1 MPLSMTP
8 ELIFYP
14 VAVLVFWT
22 LLVLLHLGLSR
33 LQAARRGEVA
43 VRYFRTCQG
52 DAPERLVVL
61 ERHYRNLLELPLLFY
76 LGGLVV
82 YVTGGVDV
90 WSLGF
95 AWAFVAL
102 RLVHSLVHLGS
113 NRIRLRFRLFLAGF
127 AVLAVFW
134 LGILVRL

>member
-1 MPLSMTP
+1 MPLMMSP

-22 LLVLLHLGLSR
+22 MLVLLHLGLSR
-33 LQAARRGEVA
+33 MQAARRKEVA
-43 VRYFRTCQG
+43 PGYFRAYRG
-52 DAPERLVVL
+52 DAPERLIVL

-76 LGGLVV
+76 LGAVV
-82 YVTGGVDV
+82 AYAAGMVDG

-102 RLVHSLVHLGS
+102 RILHSVAHLGG
-113 NRIRLRFRLFLAGF
+113 NRVRTRFRIFLAGF
-127 AVLAVFW
+127 AVLTVFW

>member
-1 MPLSMTP
+1 MTP

-22 LLVLLHLGLSR
+22 MLVLLHLGLSR
-33 LQAARRGEVA
+33 MQA
-43 VRYFRTCQG
+43 VRRKEIAPAYFRAYRG
-52 DAPERLVVL
+52 DAPERLVIL

-76 LGGLVV
+76 SGALIA
-82 YVTGGVDV
+82 YVTGGVDG
-90 WSLGF
+90 WILAF

-102 RLVHSLVHLGS
+102 RLLHSMSHLGG
-113 NRIRLRFRLFLAGF
+113 NRVRIRFRLFLAGF